1 MPENK
6 LYKIMADLLHEANT
20 LSAVQVVLRSLD
32 DNVDQINQ
40 HIEHSPFFAVVKE
53 ACWQTLYL
61 STGKIFDEP
70 NKHKEA
76 SSLKSLKKAVCQGR
90 SVEINEAN
98 ANESIIAIN
107 DFLGAHDIAGTLKRI
122 KEIRHQ
128 FVAHKQT
135 IADQKAKDI
144 TINEIHE
151 FIDKTFVL
159 LNQVADGIGF
169 HGTDRI
175 TRGNTVKDSTQSVLY
190 SLYHGRQFKL
200 DNTS

>member
-6 LYKIMADLLHEANT
+6 LYKIMADLLYEANT

-32 DNVDQINQ
+32 DNAGQISQ
-40 HIEHSPFFAVVKE
+40 RIEHSPFFAVVKE

-61 STGKIFDEP
+61 STGKLFDEP
-70 NKHKEA
+70 TKHKET
-76 SSLKSLKKAVCQGR
+76 SSLKSLKKAVCQGS
-90 SVEINEAN
+90 SVDIDK
-98 ANESIIAIN
+98 ANELITAIN
-107 DFLGAHDIAGTLKRI
+107 DFLGAQDIAGTLKRI

-128 FVAHKQT
+128 IIAHKQT
-135 IADQKAKDI
+135 EPEQKAEDI
-144 TINEIHE
+144 TIEEVYE

-175 TRGNTVKDSTQSVLY
+175 TRGSTVKDSTQSVLY

-200 DNTS
+200 DNTA

>member
-6 LYKIMADLLHEANT
+6 LDKIMADLFYEANT
-20 LSAVQVVLRSLD
+20 LSAIQVVLRSLD

-40 HIEHSPFFAVVKE
+40 RIEHSPFFAVVKE

-70 NKHKEA
+70 TKHKET
-76 SSLKSLKKAVCQGR
+76 SSLKSLKKAVCQGS
-90 SVEINEAN
+90 SVDIDEAN
-98 ANESIIAIN
+98 ELIMTIN

-128 FVAHKQT
+128 VIAHKQT
-135 IADQKAKDI
+135 EPEQKAEDI
-144 TINEIHE
+144 TIEEVYE

-175 TRGNTVKDSTQSVLY
+175 TRGSTVEKSTQSVLY

-200 DNTS
+200 DHTA

>member
-1 MPENK
+1 MSENK
-6 LYKIMADLLHEANT
+6 LYKIMADLLYEANT
-20 LSAVQVVLRSLD
+20 LNAVQVVLRSLD
-32 DNVDQINQ
+32 DNADTIN
-40 HIEHSPFFAVVKE
+40 HHLEHSAFFAVVKG

-70 NKHKEA
+70 TKHKET

-90 SVEINEAN
+90 SVDMDKDK
-98 ANESIIAIN
+98 ANELITVIN

-128 FVAHKQT
+128 VIAHKQT
-135 IADQKAKDI
+135 EPEQTAGDI
-144 TINEIHE
+144 TTEEIYE
-151 FIDKTFVL
+151 FIDKTFAL

-169 HGTDRI
+169 PGINRI
-175 TRGNTVKDSTQSVLY
+175 TRGSTVKESTQSVLY
-190 SLYHGRQFKL
+190 TLYHGRQFPL

>member
-6 LYKIMADLLHEANT
+6 LYKIMVDLLHEANT

-32 DNVDQINQ
+32 DNADQISQ
-40 HIEHSPFFAVVKE
+40 RIEHSPFFAVVKE

-70 NKHKEA
+70 TKYKET
-76 SSLKSLKKAVCQGR
+76 SSLKSLTKAVCQVR
-90 SVEINEAN
+90 SVDINEAK
-98 ANESIIAIN
+98 ANESITAIN

-128 FVAHKQT
+128 VIAHKQT
-135 IADQKAKDI
+135 EPEQKAKDI

-175 TRGNTVKDSTQSVLY
+175 TRGSTVKDSTQSVMY

-200 DNTS
+200 DHTA

>member
-6 LYKIMADLLHEANT
+6 LNKIMVDLLYEANT
-20 LSAVQVVLRSLD
+20 LSAVQVVLRALD
-32 DNVDQINQ
+32 DNADQISQ
-40 HIEHSPFFAVVKE
+40 RIEHSPFFAVVKE

-70 NKHKEA
+70 TKYKET
-76 SSLKSLKKAVCQGR
+76 SSLKSLKKAVCQGS
-90 SVEINEAN
+90 SVDIDK
-98 ANESIIAIN
+98 ANESITAIN

-128 FVAHKQT
+128 VIAHKQT
-135 IADQKAKDI
+135 EPEQKAKDI

-159 LNQVADGIGF
+159 LNQVADGTGF
-169 HGTDRI
+169 HGTNRI
-175 TRGNTVKDSTQSVLY
+175 TRGSTVKDSTQSVLY
-190 SLYHGRQFKL
+190 SLYHGRDL
-200 DNTS
+200 N